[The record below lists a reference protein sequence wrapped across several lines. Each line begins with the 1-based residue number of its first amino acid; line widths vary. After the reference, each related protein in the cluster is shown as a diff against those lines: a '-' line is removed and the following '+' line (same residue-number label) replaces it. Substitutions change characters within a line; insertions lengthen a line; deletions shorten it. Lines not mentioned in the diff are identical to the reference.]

1 MPEFILKPA
10 LSLILPCFNPPEG
23 WEKNVVSV
31 FKLLQSQLP
40 EIDLRLTIVN
50 DGSQKNVTP
59 ETNDFLKAEIP
70 GLIFNSYTVNKGK
83 GYALRTGVNL
93 SVADFYLFT
102 DIDFPYRPESMVEV
116 ISLLCTR
123 QYDIVAGIKSE
134 GYYNQTP
141 FLRKQ
146 VSLLLRAMTRLLLQL
161 PVSDTQCGLK
171 GFNEKGKAL
180 FMQTTIERYLFDL
193 EFLWLAG
200 KNKSLRTFFQPVLL
214 RDNIRFSSINPV
226 MLAGEGYS
234 FLKIVVWK
242 FFGFKG

>member
-1 MPEFILKPA
+1 VSASKHKPV
-10 LSLILPCFNPPEG
+10 LSLILPCYNPPVG

-31 FKLLQSQLP
+31 WQRLKALVP
-40 EIDLRLTIVN
+40 GIDFRLIIVN
-50 DGSQKNVTP
+50 DGSQKNAGP
-59 ETNDFLKAEIP
+59 ETSAFVMAHIP
-70 GLIFNSYTVNKGK
+70 GFMFYSYAANKGK
-83 GYALRTGVNL
+83 GFALRKGVNL
-93 SVADFYLFT
+93 IEADYYLYT
-102 DIDFPYRPESMVEV
+102 DIDFPYCPESMAE
-116 ISLLCTR
+116 IITLLCSD

-134 GYYNQTP
+134 GYYQQTP

-242 FFGFKG
+242 LLGFKK

>member
-1 MPEFILKPA
+1 VPESIHKP
-10 LSLILPCFNPPEG
+10 LFSLILPCFNPPEG
-23 WEKNVVSV
+23 WQRNVVSV
-31 FKLLQSQLP
+31 FKHLQSLIP
-40 EIDLRLTIVN
+40 GIDLRLTIVN
-50 DGSQKNVTP
+50 DGSQKNITQK
-59 ETNDFLKAEIP
+59 TTDFLEAEIP
-70 GLIFNSYTVNKGK
+70 GLIFHSYPINKGK
-83 GYALRTGVNL
+83 GHALRSGVNL
-93 SVADFYLFT
+93 SGADYYLYT
-102 DIDFPYRPESMVEV
+102 DIDFPYRPESMAEV
-116 ISLLCTR
+116 ITLLCSD
-123 QYDIVAGIKSE
+123 QYDIVAGIKGE
-134 GYYNQTP
+134 GYYEQTP

-200 KNKSLRTFFQPVLL
+200 KNKSLRTFFHPVLL
-214 RDNIRFSSINPV
+214 RDNIRFSSINPL

-242 FFGFKG
+242 LLGFKK